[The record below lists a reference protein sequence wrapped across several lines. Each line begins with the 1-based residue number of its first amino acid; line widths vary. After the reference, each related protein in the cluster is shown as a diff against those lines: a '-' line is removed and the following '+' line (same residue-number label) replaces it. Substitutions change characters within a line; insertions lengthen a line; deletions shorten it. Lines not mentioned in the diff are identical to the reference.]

1 MYRQALLRTTACH
14 TLALWVWYGP
24 LGMIWTTEFISR
36 HINAE
41 LDYYAMRC
49 QIIWTA
55 MNIRAMRII
64 P

>member
-1 MYRQALLRTTACH
+1 MYRDALLRTTACH

-24 LGMIWTTEFISR
+24 LGMVWTTEFISR

-41 LDYYAMRC
+41 LEYYELRC
-49 QIIWTA
+49 QIATTA
-55 MNIRAMRII
+55 GLVRAMRII